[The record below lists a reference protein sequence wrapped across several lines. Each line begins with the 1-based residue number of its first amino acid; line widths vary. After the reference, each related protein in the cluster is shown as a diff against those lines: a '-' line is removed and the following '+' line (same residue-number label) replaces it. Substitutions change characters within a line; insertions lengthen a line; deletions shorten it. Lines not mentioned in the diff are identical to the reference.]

1 VPELSLGLEDTEERP
16 DCRRMGWIL
25 QFFADLPR
33 RRPAEAVDDVH
44 DLAFPARERGLLSG
58 HGTKT
63 YLDFRMSQWG
73 RGGMRV
79 AEAAQPG
86 PEGLEAARRAR
97 HLQRM
102 VTLDPISRALV
113 AADSEAADKLG
124 APNYDEFQSDREVWE
139 LLREK
144 PWSVLRVTMPHCD
157 VRTPEDIGEEGS
169 KATLAR
175 AVANMARLMSDPM
188 VRKAMHILW
197 VYEITRPGHEDRPQI
212 GIGGLARTG
221 EIRTPENPKGTVIRN
236 EGIREVKAKGRALLT
251 QVTHTDMGTV
261 NLAVDDDSGEL
272 SGALGT
278 HAKSHEP
285 NFETHDEMGNRHRVW
300 LVDDPKDVER
310 FQALLA
316 REPHAYVADGNHR
329 SAAAAMLGYEHYL
342 AVVFPKSTMTIAPY
356 NRLVD
361 VARDQRA
368 ALVSSVQRSFQ
379 VERHAGPGPLQP
391 TKTHDIG
398 LYEGSSWWHL
408 QPKPGTFDPND
419 AAQDIDA
426 DIVQRRIMEQ
436 VLGVTDARDDRITYV
451 GANRDAAWL
460 QAQVDEG
467 LHGCAITLPPVTMEQ
482 FIRVCLQDK
491 LMPPKS
497 TWFVPK
503 IRSGLVMAMV

>member
-1 VPELSLGLEDTEERP
+1 
-16 DCRRMGWIL
+16 MI
-25 QFFADLPR
+25 
-33 RRPAEAVDDVH
+33 
-44 DLAFPARERGLLSG
+44 
-58 HGTKT
+58 
-63 YLDFRMSQWG
+63 
-73 RGGMRV
+73 
-79 AEAAQPG
+79 
-86 PEGLEAARRAR
+86 
-97 HLQRM
+97 
-102 VTLDPISRALV
+102 TLDPIARALV

-139 LLREK
+139 LLRER

-157 VRTPEDIGEEGS
+157 VRTPEDIGDEGS

-197 VYEITRPGHEDRPQI
+197 VYEITRPGHEDKPQI
-212 GIGGLARTG
+212 GLGGLALTK
-221 EIRTPENPKGTVIRN
+221 EIRTPENPAGTVIRN
-236 EGIREVKAKGRALLT
+236 EGIREAKAKGRATLT

-261 NLAVDDDSGEL
+261 NLAVDDTSGEFH
-272 SGALGT
+272 GALVAYAGSR
-278 HAKSHEP
+278 KPS
-285 NFETHDEMGNRHRVW
+285 FETHDEGGNLHRVW
-300 LVDDPKDVER
+300 LVDDSKEIER
-310 FQALLA
+310 FRALVA
-316 REPHAYVADGNHR
+316 KEPQAYVADGNHR
-329 SAAAAMLGYEHYL
+329 SAAAAMLGYDHYL
-342 AVVFPKSTMTIAPY
+342 AVIFPAATMTIAPY

-361 VARDQRA
+361 LARDQRA
-368 ALVSSVQRSFQ
+368 GLVPHLQRSFQ
-379 VERHAGPGPLQP
+379 VGTHTGQGALQP
-391 TKTHDIG
+391 QKTHEIG
-398 LYEGSSWWHL
+398 LYDGSSWWSLH
-408 QPKPGTFDPND
+408 PKPGTFDPND

-426 DIVQRRIMEQ
+426 DIVQRQIIEQ
-436 VLGVTDARDDRITYV
+436 MLGVADARDERITYV

>member
-1 VPELSLGLEDTEERP
+1 
-16 DCRRMGWIL
+16 MI
-25 QFFADLPR
+25 
-33 RRPAEAVDDVH
+33 
-44 DLAFPARERGLLSG
+44 
-58 HGTKT
+58 
-63 YLDFRMSQWG
+63 
-73 RGGMRV
+73 
-79 AEAAQPG
+79 
-86 PEGLEAARRAR
+86 
-97 HLQRM
+97 
-102 VTLDPISRALV
+102 TLDPIARALV

-139 LLREK
+139 LLRER
-144 PWSVLRVTMPHCD
+144 PFSVLRVTMPHCD

-188 VRKAMHILW
+188 VKKAMHILW
-197 VYEITRPGHEDRPQI
+197 VYEITRPGHEANPQI
-212 GIGGLARTG
+212 GLGGLALTR
-221 EIRTPENPKGTVIRN
+221 EIRTPENPGGTVIRN
-236 EGIREVKAKGRALLT
+236 EGIREAKAQGRATLT

-261 NLAVDDDSGEL
+261 NLAVDDTSGEFL
-272 SGALGT
+272 GALGAYAYSRQPT
-278 HAKSHEP
+278 
-285 NFETHDEMGNRHRVW
+285 FETHDEQGNRHRVW
-300 LVDDPKDVER
+300 LVDKSEEIER

-316 REPHAYVADGNHR
+316 REPRAYVADGNHR
-329 SAAAAMLGYEHYL
+329 SAAAAMLGYDHYL
-342 AVVFPKSTMTIAPY
+342 AVVFPASTMTIAPY

-368 ALVSSVQRSFQ
+368 ALVTSVQKAFHA
-379 VERHAGPGPLQP
+379 ERHPGPGPLQP
-391 TKTHDIG
+391 VKTHDIG
-398 LYEGSSWWHL
+398 LYDGSWWWHL

-426 DIVQRRIMEQ
+426 DIVQRRLIDA
-436 VLGVTDARDDRITYV
+436 VLGVQDPRDERITYV

-460 QAQVDEG
+460 QEQVDQG

-482 FIRVCLQDK
+482 FIKVCLQNK